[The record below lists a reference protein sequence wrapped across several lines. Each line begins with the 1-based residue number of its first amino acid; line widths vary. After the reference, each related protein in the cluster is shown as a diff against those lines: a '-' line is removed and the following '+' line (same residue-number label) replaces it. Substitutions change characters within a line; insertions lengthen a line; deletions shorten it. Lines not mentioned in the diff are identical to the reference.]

1 MSSLVL
7 AERLARVRPPAS
19 LMARERA
26 VRLKRAGHDIADLT
40 IGEPD
45 FPLPPHVTQ
54 AISDAAS
61 RGATRY
67 TSTSGT
73 IELREAI
80 QAKFRR
86 ENGISYE
93 VAEVVVGSGAKQL
106 IHAAMGATVQAG
118 DEVIVPTPYWV
129 SYPDLVRLHGATPVF
144 VACTVERGFKLVPEK
159 LEAAISPRTR
169 WLVINSPNNPSG
181 AVYDA
186 EELRALG
193 DVLRR
198 HERVWILTDEIYEHF
213 CYDGTRTSSLA
224 AAAPHLRDRI
234 LTVNGVSKTYGMTG
248 LRIGYAGGPRDL
260 MKAIEA
266 LLMQSTSCPNSI
278 GQAAAVAALNGPQDC
293 VREAVAAFSDKRDL
307 LVSSLSAVEGVELTV
322 PSGAFY
328 VYLGVRQ
335 LLGGR
340 APGGGV
346 LETDADFALFL
357 LEHAGVATVAGAGYG
372 LSPYLRLSFAGSR
385 STVGDGGRRIA
396 EALSSIDGGSV
407 G

>member
-1 MSSLVL
+1 
-7 AERLARVRPPAS
+7 
-19 LMARERA
+19 MARERVVQLA
-26 VRLKRAGHDIADLT
+26 RAGHDIADLT

-45 FPLPPHVTQ
+45 FPLSPHVIQ

-86 ENGISYE
+86 ENGLSYE
-93 VAEVVVGSGAKQL
+93 VDEIVVGTGAKQL

-118 DEVIVPTPYWV
+118 DEVIVPAPYWV
-129 SYPDLVRLHGATPVF
+129 SYPDLVRLHGGTPVF
-144 VACTVERGFKLVPEK
+144 VDCTVESGFKLVPET

-181 AVYDA
+181 GVYD
-186 EELRALG
+186 EHELRALG

-198 HERVWILTDEIYEHF
+198 HEHVWILTDEIYEHF

-224 AAAPHLRDRI
+224 AAAPHLRNRI

-248 LRIGYAGGPRDL
+248 LRIGYAGGPREL
-260 MKAIEA
+260 MKAIEV
-266 LLMQSTSCPNSI
+266 LLMQSTSCPSSI

-293 VREAVAAFSDKRDL
+293 VCESVAAFADKRDV
-307 LVSSLSAVEGVELTV
+307 LVSSLSGVEGVEVTV

-328 VYLGVRQ
+328 VYLGVRGW
-335 LLGGR
+335 LGRPSADGR
-340 APGGGV
+340 V
-346 LETDADFALFL
+346 LGTDADVALFL
-357 LEHAGVATVAGAGYG
+357 LEHARVATVAGIGYG
-372 LSPYLRLSFAGSR
+372 LSPYLRLSFAGPR
-385 STVGDGGRRIA
+385 STVGEGGRRIA
-396 EALSSIDGGSV
+396 EALSGLGQGGR
-407 G
+407 